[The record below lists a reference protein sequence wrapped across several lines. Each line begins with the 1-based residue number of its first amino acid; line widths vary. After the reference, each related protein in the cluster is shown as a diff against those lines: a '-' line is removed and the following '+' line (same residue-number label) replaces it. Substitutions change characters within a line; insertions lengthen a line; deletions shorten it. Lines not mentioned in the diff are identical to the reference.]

1 MVFEKDF
8 IEQEDI
14 AKNKDEKRGVG
25 EAKIIVS
32 RSHPGPVKANLE
44 VLEKHLGF
52 CLDKHLH
59 FKFHIDALSK
69 KLKFT

>member
-1 MVFEKDF
+1 MAFSSKELLAQD
-8 IEQEDI
+8 DI

-44 VLEKHLGF
+44 VLAKHYEYWV
-52 CLDKHLH
+52 
-59 FKFHIDALSK
+59 
-69 KLKFT
+69 